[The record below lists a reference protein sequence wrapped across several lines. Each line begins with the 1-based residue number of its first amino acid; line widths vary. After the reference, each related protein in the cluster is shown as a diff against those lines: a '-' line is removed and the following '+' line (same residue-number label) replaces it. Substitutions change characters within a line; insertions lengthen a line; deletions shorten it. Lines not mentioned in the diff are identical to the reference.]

1 MTAVEFQVSES
12 NHSGRSSDPGRARR
26 LASRAVIF
34 GCEGLEL
41 TSWERDFF
49 ADSDPLGFILFARN
63 CDSPGQVKAL
73 AGSLRASIG
82 RDDAPVLI
90 DQEGGRVQRM
100 RPPHWRRVPPP
111 GWFGDMALT
120 DRVRALDAVEVN
132 ATLLASELLACGITV
147 DCLPLLDLRMPD
159 AHEIIGDRSFGS
171 DPALVADLGRAC
183 CDGLTAGGVVPVIKH
198 IPGHGRA
205 LVDSHAELPRVDT
218 SLAELE
224 RTDFAPFRALADMPW
239 AMTAHVVYS
248 AIDPE
253 QPATTSPMVIDQV
266 IRGAIGFDGLLV
278 SDDLSMEALEGD
290 VGARAAAALAAGCDV
305 ALHCNGKA
313 DEMCAVAAA
322 SGPLSAEAERR
333 LAAGAARVAAPTRVD
348 SAVLAAQ
355 LDSLLADA

>member
-1 MTAVEFQVSES
+1 M
-12 NHSGRSSDPGRARR
+12 
-26 LASRAVIF
+26 ASRAVLF

-63 CDSPGQVKAL
+63 CGSPDQVQAL
-73 AGSLRASIG
+73 VRSLRASVG
-82 RDDAPVLI
+82 RDEAPVLI

-100 RPPHWRRVPPP
+100 KPPHWRKVPPP
-111 GWFGDMALT
+111 GRFGDTALT
-120 DRVRALDAVEVN
+120 DRARALEAVEVN
-132 ATLLASELLACGITV
+132 ATLLASELMACGITV

-159 AHEIIGDRSFGS
+159 AHKIIGDRSFGA
-171 DPALVADLGRAC
+171 DPDLVAALGRAC

-224 RTDFAPFRALADMPW
+224 GTDFAPFRALADMSW
-239 AMTAHVVYS
+239 AITAHVVYS
-248 AIDPE
+248 AIDPKL
-253 QPATTSPMVIDQV
+253 PATTSPTVIDQV

-278 SDDLSMEALEGD
+278 SDDLSMEALDGD
-290 VGARAAAALAAGCDV
+290 VGVRAEAALAAGCDV

-313 DEMCAVAAA
+313 DEMRAAA
-322 SGPLSAEAERR
+322 AACGPLSAEAERR
-333 LAAGAARVAAPTRVD
+333 LAAGAARVAAPAGADR
-348 SAVLAAQ
+348 AALAAR
-355 LDSLLADA
+355 LDTLLADA

>member
-1 MTAVEFQVSES
+1 LT
-12 NHSGRSSDPGRARR
+12 
-26 LASRAVIF
+26 SRAVIF

-41 TSWERDFF
+41 TSGELDFF

-63 CDSPGQVKAL
+63 CDTPDQVRTL
-73 AGSLRASIG
+73 VRSLRASVG

-100 RPPHWRRVPPP
+100 RPPHWRKVPPP
-111 GWFGDMALT
+111 GLFGDMTLT
-120 DRVRALDAVEVN
+120 DRARGLEAVEVN
-132 ATLLASELLACGITV
+132 AALLASELLACGITV

-159 AHEIIGDRSFGS
+159 AHKIIGDRSFGAEP
-171 DPALVADLGRAC
+171 DLVAALGRAC
-183 CDGLTAGGVVPVIKH
+183 CEGLLAGGVMPVIKH

-205 LVDSHAELPRVDT
+205 LVDSHAELPRVDA

-239 AMTAHVVYS
+239 AISAHVVYS
-248 AIDPE
+248 AIDP
-253 QPATTSPMVIDQV
+253 QRPATTSPTVIDQV

-278 SDDLSMEALEGD
+278 SDDLSMEALDGD

-313 DEMCAVAAA
+313 DEMLSVAATC
-322 SGPLSAEAERR
+322 GPLSAEAERR
-333 LAAGAARVAAPTRVD
+333 LAAGAARVAAPLR
-348 SAVLAAQ
+348 AHQAALAAR
-355 LDSLLADA
+355 LDTLLATT